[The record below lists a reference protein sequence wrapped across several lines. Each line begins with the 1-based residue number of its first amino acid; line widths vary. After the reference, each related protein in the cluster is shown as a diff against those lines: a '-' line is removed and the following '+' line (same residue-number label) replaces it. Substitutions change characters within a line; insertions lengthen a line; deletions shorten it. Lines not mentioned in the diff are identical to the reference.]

1 LHIRLDGMSEALH
14 RPSSLGNIPDL
25 VCLGHVRWQ
34 SVFER
39 PQHLM
44 TRYARNRRVFFVE
57 EPIFDDTP
65 ETRITVEV
73 HDGVH
78 VVVPHLPRALGAT
91 ESIAAQ
97 RAALEQLLA
106 RERISRYVL
115 WYCTPLALRFSSH
128 LVPVSVAYD
137 CIDEL
142 SASRG
147 ASTQLPAL
155 ERELMRWADVVFT
168 DGQAL
173 YEARKGQHPNIH
185 AVPSSVDVAH
195 FAVARRHG
203 PDPPDQKPIP
213 GPRLGFFGVL
223 DERLD
228 IPLLQGLADARPDW
242 QLVMIGPVVTID
254 KRDLPR
260 RPNIHYLGPK
270 AYSELP
276 RYIGGWDVALLLYAR
291 NEATRFL
298 NPTSTPAY
306 LAAGRAVV
314 STPIRDVISPYGER
328 GLLYVADTVT
338 DMVRACNAALR
349 EPVEFRRTRADAF
362 LGDVSWDR
370 TWSRT
375 ASLLD
380 AATAPV
386 APHPPQMAPAASGA

>member
-1 LHIRLDGMSEALH
+1 MSEALD
-14 RPSSLGNIPDL
+14 RPSSSGDIPDL

-34 SVFER
+34 SEFQR

-57 EPIFDDTP
+57 EPIFDDTL
-65 ETRITVEV
+65 ETRITVDV

-78 VVVPHLPRALGAT
+78 VVVPHLPRAFGET
-91 ESIAAQ
+91 ESISAQ

-106 RERISRYVL
+106 RERITRYVI

-128 LVPVSVAYD
+128 LTPAGVAYD

-142 SASRG
+142 STPGG
-147 ASTQLPAL
+147 AATELPAL
-155 ERELMRWADVVFT
+155 ERELMRRADVVFT
-168 DGQAL
+168 GGQSL

-185 AVPSSVDVAH
+185 AVPNSVDVAH
-195 FAVARRHG
+195 FASARQHE

-228 IPLLQGLADARPDW
+228 MPLLQGLADARPDW

-254 KRDLPR
+254 RRDLPR

-270 AYSELP
+270 AYAELP
-276 RYIGGWDVALLLYAR
+276 RYIGGWDVALLLFAR
-291 NEATRFL
+291 SEATRFIDA
-298 NPTSTPAY
+298 TSTLAY
-306 LAAGRAVV
+306 LAAGRPVV
-314 STPIRDVISPYGER
+314 STSIHDVISPYGER
-328 GLLYVADTVT
+328 GLVYLADTVT
-338 DMVRACNAALR
+338 DMVRACNAVLR
-349 EPVEFRRTRADAF
+349 EPAEFRRTRADGF
-362 LGDVSWDR
+362 LSGMSWDR

-380 AATAPV
+380 AATSPV
-386 APHPPQMAPAASGA
+386 APTTVADAQATSGA